1 MFYAIYKGDTFM
13 YVADTIEECA
23 EFLNVKRSTALFLSY
38 APHHKRAT
46 DKAIKIYKYKEWH
59 SEEHRTE

>member
-23 EFLNVKRSTALFLSY
+23 KFLNVKNSSAKHLSY
-38 APHHKRAT
+38 SSHHKRAT
-46 DKAIKIYKYKEWH
+46 DKAIKIYKYKE
-59 SEEHRTE
+59 

>member
-23 EFLNVKRSTALFLSY
+23 NFLNVKQSTARYLSY

-46 DKAIKIYKYKEWH
+46 DKAIKIYKYKE
-59 SEEHRTE
+59 

>member
-23 EFLNVKRSTALFLSY
+23 KFLNVKKSTARYLSY
-38 APHHKRAT
+38 APHHKRT
-46 DKAIKIYKYKEWH
+46 KDNAIKIYKYKELH